1 MNDMPLYNKMNDMP
15 LYNKDKPL
23 EIYVEQLSLTVS
35 SLSADLVKAN
45 EQIIKLHEM
54 VDNCIS
60 YVLKYQNDWYQSGVE
75 KRMEYKEH
83 EEFIAGGTE

>member
-1 MNDMPLYNKMNDMP
+1 MNDMP

-54 VDNCIS
+54 VNNCIS
-60 YVLKYQNDWYQSGVE
+60 FVLKHQNDIYMSNAE

-83 EEFIAGGTE
+83 EEFIAGGSE

>member
-1 MNDMPLYNKMNDMP
+1 MNDMP

-23 EIYVEQLSLTVS
+23 EIYVEQLSCTIS

-60 YVLKYQNDWYQSGVE
+60 YVLKYQNDRYMTSAE
-75 KRMEYKEH
+75 KREDQSNV
-83 EEFIAGGTE
+83 IS

>member
-1 MNDMPLYNKMNDMP
+1 MKQLEVNQMNDMP

-35 SLSADLVKAN
+35 SLSADLAKAN

-54 VDNCIS
+54 LDNCIS
-60 YVLKYQNDWYQSGVE
+60 YVLKQQNNSFNYEIADNLQ
-75 KRMEYKEH
+75 KLKER
-83 EEFIAGGTE
+83 GTF

>member
-1 MNDMPLYNKMNDMP
+1 MNDMP

-23 EIYVEQLSLTVS
+23 EIYVEQLSCTIS
-35 SLSADLVKAN
+35 SLSADLAKAN

-60 YVLKYQNDWYQSGVE
+60 YVLKYQNDRYMTSAE
-75 KRMEYKEH
+75 KREDQSNV
-83 EEFIAGGTE
+83 IS

>member
-1 MNDMPLYNKMNDMP
+1 MNNMP

-23 EIYVEQLSLTVS
+23 EIYVEQLSCTIS

-54 VDNCIS
+54 VNNCIS
-60 YVLKYQNDWYQSGVE
+60 
-75 KRMEYKEH
+75 
-83 EEFIAGGTE
+83 FII